1 MQVSPCLYCMEIIG
15 KLQAVG
21 GNSRPLYRKGRKG
34 GMRKKRKIPEYLG
47 NSKQFM
53 PLTYEM
59 QKSAAWRSLSR
70 RQIDLYCLAY
80 REAHY
85 GKRHPRIDF
94 PDVDYL
100 QGDDVCYLPFAVAVA
115 NGLYTEKSKTRFI
128 NDRKAL
134 INTGF
139 LEIVSK
145 GGQGNIN
152 KSIYKMSCNWTQ
164 KK

>member
-1 MQVSPCLYCMEIIG
+1 
-15 KLQAVG
+15 
-21 GNSRPLYRKGRKG
+21 
-34 GMRKKRKIPEYLG
+34 MRKKKRIPEYLG

-59 QKSAAWRSLSR
+59 QKSPAWRSLTR
-70 RQIDLYCLAY
+70 RQMDLYCLAY

-85 GKRHPRIDF
+85 PKRHPRIDF
-94 PDVDYL
+94 PDVDFL

-115 NGLYTEKSKTRFI
+115 NGLYKEKSKTMFI

-134 INTGF
+134 IKAGF
-139 LEIVSK
+139 IEVLVK
-145 GGQGNIN
+145 GGSGRIN
-152 KSIYKMSCNWTQ
+152 KSIYKMSCNWMR